1 MRILIPSE
9 RFKGKN
15 PQVSAYKL
23 PNDFAQEAVNCY
35 LDSGDLRPLK
45 SVADGIA
52 LGSDDIRSVFQLEDG
67 TLLKWSGDV
76 DVVSSFVNDDDGR
89 IFYTDGVYPKQ
100 TNQTL
105 DPDHRRLGVAAP
117 AESLNI
123 QINGTKTS
131 ENIERTTAYVYT
143 YVTEF
148 GEESRPCESTTVI
161 DLYEGQ
167 GVTLSN
173 FILPVIPN
181 LTIEKFR
188 IYRLLSGSSSAEY
201 QMVEEVASDTTTYTD
216 SVDEGNLA
224 EVLPTETWDNPP
236 DDLVGLAMVANGVMM
251 GWSGRYVYFSEPFVP
266 YAFPTDY
273 IQQLNSDIVGTGFF
287 SDYVVVLTKDLPYIA
302 TSIDPAAATL
312 NPLSHKQACTSKR
325 SIVSTGFAVI
335 YSSPDGLFLI
345 GDTNTGGKL
354 ITDGVISR
362 DQWQQYDIENI
373 LAFYH
378 EGRYV
383 GFFKE
388 SNTGFIYDL
397 DTGFFTDFILAG
409 IDAIYDGFIDTSA
422 DVIRLLCKSG
432 ANYYLYDFNSGDKL
446 TYTWRSKKY
455 QLPQAIN
462 FSVARVDAD
471 FDGDTGLEFK
481 IYADGELKFSK
492 TIVNSD
498 PFRLPGGFRS
508 KVWEIELVGNDSVH
522 SVILANSI
530 EEAFI

>member
-1 MRILIPSE
+1 MRIVIPTESF
-9 RFKGKN
+9 RGKN
-15 PQVSAYKL
+15 PQVSPYKL

-45 SVADGIA
+45 SVSDGVA
-52 LGSDDIRSVFQLEDG
+52 LGSDDIRSVFKMEDG
-67 TLLKWSGDV
+67 TLLTWDTDV

-100 TNQTL
+100 TNQAL
-105 DPDHRRLGVAAP
+105 DPNYRRLGVAAP
-117 AESLNI
+117 AEALNI
-123 QINGTKTS
+123 QINGTAES
-131 ENIERTTAYVYT
+131 ENIMRTTAYVYT

-148 GEESRPCESTTVI
+148 GEESRPCESTAVF

-167 GVTLSN
+167 SVTLSN
-173 FILPVIPN
+173 FILPVISN

-188 IYRLLSGSSSAEY
+188 IYRLLSGSTSAEY
-201 QMVEEVASDTTTYTD
+201 QLVAEVANTTTTYTD
-216 SVDEGNLA
+216 SVDEGDLA

-236 DDLVGLAMVANGVMM
+236 DNLVGLAMAANGVLF
-251 GWSGRYVYFSEPFVP
+251 GWSGRYVYFSEPFIP

-273 IQQLNSDIVGTGFF
+273 IQQLNSDIVGAGFF
-287 SDYVVVLTKDLPYIA
+287 SDYVVVLTKDIPYIS

-312 NPLSHKQACTSKR
+312 NPLSHKQACTSKH

-345 GDTNTGGKL
+345 GDTDTGGKL
-354 ITDGVISR
+354 ITDGIISR
-362 DQWQQYDIENI
+362 EQWQQYDIENI

-388 SNTGFIYDL
+388 GNTGFIYDL
-397 DTGFFTDFILAG
+397 NTGFFTDFTLSG
-409 IDAIYDGFIDTSA
+409 IDAVYDGFIDTSA
-422 DVIRLLCKSG
+422 DVIRLVCKNG
-432 ANYYLYDFNSGDKL
+432 ANYYLYDFNSGEKL
-446 TYTWRSKKY
+446 TYTWKSKKY

-462 FSVARVDAD
+462 FSIARVDAD
-471 FDGDTGLEFK
+471 FDGDADLQLK
-481 IYADGELKFSK
+481 VYADGELKFTKTVTSSK
-492 TIVNSD
+492 

-508 KVWEIELVGNDSVH
+508 KVWEVELIGNDSIR
-522 SVILANSI
+522 SVILANSV
-530 EEAFI
+530 EEAFS